1 MRTSPFADGSRYHIP
16 VDKIL
21 EAIVNIRNTTDTKVV
36 TFFNLTYVDLTLV
49 RIPSVGY
56 IEGAPEPKKMS
67 FRTPECPME
76 FNDIAISN
84 FNITIKEMATEKVL
98 VPQASYHCF
107 EANGPNEGIFWIFK
121 TNSGYF
127 AQSIPKTGVK
137 EALEN
142 IERDAEVT
150 L

>member
-1 MRTSPFADGSRYHIP
+1 MHRPRRLQTQRGLQAQSSPKAIAAPVRTSPFADGSRYHIP

-67 FRTPECPME
+67 FQTPECPTW
-76 FNDIAISN
+76 S
-84 FNITIKEMATEKVL
+84 
-98 VPQASYHCF
+98 
-107 EANGPNEGIFWIFK
+107 
-121 TNSGYF
+121 
-127 AQSIPKTGVK
+127 SIQ
-137 EALEN
+137 
-142 IERDAEVT
+142 
-150 L
+150 